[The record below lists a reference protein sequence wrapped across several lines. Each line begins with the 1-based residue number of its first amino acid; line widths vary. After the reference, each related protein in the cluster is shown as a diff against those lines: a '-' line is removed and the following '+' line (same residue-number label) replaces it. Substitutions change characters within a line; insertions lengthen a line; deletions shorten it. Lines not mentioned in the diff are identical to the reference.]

1 MKDYVIAVPSYNR
14 TEEITQKTLKTLK
27 SGKVDPKKVHVFV
40 ANKDEEKKYKEA
52 MNPSEYGKIVVGV
65 KGIQNQRKYISKYF
79 PVGQYIVSLDDDVE
93 GLFKLNKKGGVDK
106 MNNLDKFF
114 KEAYSLMKKKGI
126 NLWGVYPV
134 QNPFFMSDKITFDL
148 RFIIG
153 VIHGYINHHD
163 NSLYPKAVVK
173 EDYETSILFYKRD
186 GGIIR
191 YNNITFKTK
200 FNAPGGLGT
209 DKDGKRFKM
218 NKEAAEYLEKKYP
231 KYVRRQDRKNGMPE
245 IRLIAN
251 PDKDEDVSDKK
262 KTNNNKT
269 RKKSTKIKSKKNK
282 SIKNKS
288 TKKKTRSN
296 IARLLGL

>member
-134 QNPFFMSDKITFDL
+134 PVSYTHL
-148 RFIIG
+148 T
-153 VIHGYINHHD
+153 
-163 NSLYPKAVVK
+163 LPTKA
-173 EDYETSILFYKRD
+173 
-186 GGIIR
+186 
-191 YNNITFKTK
+191 
-200 FNAPGGLGT
+200 
-209 DKDGKRFKM
+209 
-218 NKEAAEYLEKKYP
+218 
-231 KYVRRQDRKNGMPE
+231 
-245 IRLIAN
+245 
-251 PDKDEDVSDKK
+251 
-262 KTNNNKT
+262 
-269 RKKSTKIKSKKNK
+269 
-282 SIKNKS
+282 
-288 TKKKTRSN
+288 
-296 IARLLGL
+296 